1 MRRHEA
7 RPAQTEQ
14 KPLPFETVGQ
24 AILFFREVGE
34 IVLRSSAVGSAGPD
48 LTLETVRVSA
58 RFIFSIW
65 VA

>member
-1 MRRHEA
+1 MHEA

-14 KPLPFETVGQ
+14 RSLLFETVGH

-48 LTLETVRVSA
+48 LTLETVYVSA
-58 RFIFSIW
+58 RFISDISG
-65 VA
+65 A